1 MQNRYQTYFRDRA
14 IYYLSADIYHQGR
27 KGSEWD
33 YRITPVYGIFLMNF
47 DWREG
52 AGEHLR
58 EDVCLMNMKSKEM
71 FSDRLAM
78 TFLKIP
84 MMDRD
89 AADCRSAFDRWL
101 YILKN
106 MEKMEAIPT
115 VFLNDPV
122 FRRLGEVA
130 RVAVLGNSERRDYER
145 SLKTYRDNYAI
156 FKTERSEGYAEGKAE
171 GYAEGKAE
179 GIAEGKAEGLAEGE
193 AKFIKRMASNGK
205 TIAEIADLT
214 GYSNN
219 EIEQFLKY

>member
-1 MQNRYQTYFRDRA
+1 M
-14 IYYLSADIYHQGR
+14 
-27 KGSEWD
+27 
-33 YRITPVYGIFLMNF
+33 
-47 DWREG
+47 
-52 AGEHLR
+52 
-58 EDVCLMNMKSKEM
+58 MNMRSKEM